1 MDIHNKEN
9 FKRFVEHLGD
19 SHDGVWN
26 VAHWLNDRGYSV
38 TVPPTSVAKS
48 YEDRMNHVDGGDLFI
63 QQRIE
68 VKTLGINF
76 TCKED
81 WKFGDKFIVCAKHSY
96 DNARPKPYAY
106 IIQSADMT
114 HLAVVN
120 SSTFKQWYVEK
131 RNDSRYVEYTQ
142 EFYLCPI
149 DLVKFFKI

>member
-26 VAHWLNDRGYSV
+26 VAHWLNDKGYSV

-81 WKFGDKFIVCAKHSY
+81 
-96 DNARPKPYAY
+96 
-106 IIQSADMT
+106 
-114 HLAVVN
+114 
-120 SSTFKQWYVEK
+120 
-131 RNDSRYVEYTQ
+131 
-142 EFYLCPI
+142 
-149 DLVKFFKI
+149 